1 MNAQTIADKLEA
13 KSSGPDSW
21 MAKCPAHEDHK
32 PSLSIKSTGDKVL
45 LKCFAG
51 CTTDAVCAALGI
63 TVKDLFNK
71 PATAPAQK
79 KIVATYDYTDE
90 AGALLYQ
97 VVRFDPKDFRQ
108 RKPDGKNGWD
118 WKIGDTRR
126 VLFRLPDVVNAI
138 ERDATI
144 FICEGEKDCLAL
156 AGIGLCASCNAGG
169 AESSPTGKKWLP
181 DYTAA
186 LSGAS
191 VVILPDRDAPG
202 RLHAQIVATHL
213 HGVAASVRIVELP
226 DINGRTV
233 KDAAD
238 FVAAGGTAEDIAR
251 LLEGVAE
258 FAPADLEMPA
268 EDASPVARDADPVDP
283 EIVMEHGAPYFT
295 GGKLATVQSLGEGY
309 WASAYAK
316 STRVLF
322 DPLERAFFS
331 YDPETGLWGKR
342 TTDDIAKGLR
352 AILLAHSRRVP
363 DIGLEKHIKHAGLVG
378 VIAALRGLVQR
389 EDAFSDPPRG
399 IHVANGYLELG
410 EDGTHHLREFSP
422 EDYSRNQSPIA
433 YDPEA
438 TCPRFLN
445 ELLRP
450 AIPEEDTG
458 LLQRWTGIALCGH
471 NFAQRFLILDGIGG
485 RGKGTFCLLVQG
497 LLGKRN
503 CTELRPAHLGSRF
516 ETKRFLGRSLL
527 FGNDVNPKFISQ
539 KGGELLKPLC
549 GGDTFSLETKGNE
562 QEFHVQGNFSMIIT
576 ANTRLKVRLEGDIQ
590 AWRRRLLIV
599 RYEAP
604 PPTVVIADF
613 EQILLREEGPGI
625 LNWALEGLALARRE
639 GYALTPNQRQRIEDL
654 LASSDSLRQFI
665 TEKLEPHDASDVS
678 TAEFHAAYGDFCAEN
693 GWDPSPQA
701 DRDAGGLILDIWKQA
716 KCHCVSRHGSQVR
729 GWMGLRLVD
738 GQVSDWNT

>member
-226 DINGRTV
+226 DHNGRPV

-238 FVAAGGTAEDIAR
+238 FVAAGGTTADI
-251 LLEGVAE
+251 
-258 FAPADLEMPA
+258 
-268 EDASPVARDADPVDP
+268 
-283 EIVMEHGAPYFT
+283 
-295 GGKLATVQSLGEGY
+295 
-309 WASAYAK
+309 
-316 STRVLF
+316 
-322 DPLERAFFS
+322 
-331 YDPETGLWGKR
+331 
-342 TTDDIAKGLR
+342 
-352 AILLAHSRRVP
+352 
-363 DIGLEKHIKHAGLVG
+363 AGLVEG
-378 VIAALRGLVQR
+378 AELFTGAAPVADDDAGDTDPLVERFGPPQFTNGKGEVSGLNERYWAGLYATENKVLHDPDERSFYIYNPSRGLWQIITQDAIR
-389 EDAFSDPPRG
+389 EAVSTRIMVRSRDEDQPSLAKQITTAKLKGIVSALSGIVEKRGAFQEKRRI
-399 IHVANGYLELG
+399 IHVRNGVVRFTP
-410 EDGTHHLREFSP
+410 DGDVQFGGFDP
-422 EDYSRNQSPIA
+422 DDFSRNQSPYEFDETA
-433 YDPEA
+433 E
-438 TCPRFLN
+438 CPRFLA
-445 ELLRP
+445 ELIHP
-450 AIPEEDTG
+450 AVSADDADLI
-458 LLQRWTGIALCGH
+458 QRWAGLALFGY
-471 NFAQRFLILDGIGG
+471 NLPQRFMVLDGTPGG
-485 RGKGTFCLLVQG
+485 GKGTLVKIIQSLVGIENSYQLRTDCL
-497 LLGKRN
+497 N
-503 CTELRPAHLGSRF
+503 DRF
-516 ETKRFLGRSLL
+516 EMYRYRGKTMLIGPDVAGDFLMH
-527 FGNDVNPKFISQ
+527 
-539 KGGELLKPLC
+539 KGA
-549 GGDTFSLETKGNE
+549 S
-562 QEFHVQGNFSMIIT
+562 
-576 ANTRLKVRLEGDIQ
+576 RLKVLVGGDPLSVEAKGSNQDFAMFGTFNILITCNSRLQVRLDGDVG

-599 RYEAP
+599 RYENP
-604 PPTVVIADF
+604 PVQKRILDF
-613 EQILLREEGPGI
+613 ERLLLREEGPGI
-625 LNWALEGLALARRE
+625 LRWALAGFVKLQADFDELGDFR
-639 GYALTPNQRQRIEDL
+639 LTDAQRGRVESL
-654 LASSDSLRQFI
+654 LAESDSLPIFI
-665 TEKLEPHDASDVS
+665 RDRLVKITGGTITTGELMQRYSE
-678 TAEFHAAYGDFCAEN
+678 FCADQKWNALPAGVVEAKTEDLMLQT
-693 GWDPSPQA
+693 WQVPKAHSIE
-701 DRDAGGLILDIWKQA
+701 RDGKKAN
-716 KCHCVSRHGSQVR
+716 R
-729 GWMGLRLVD
+729 GWRGVAFKEELTDL
-738 GQVSDWNT
+738 